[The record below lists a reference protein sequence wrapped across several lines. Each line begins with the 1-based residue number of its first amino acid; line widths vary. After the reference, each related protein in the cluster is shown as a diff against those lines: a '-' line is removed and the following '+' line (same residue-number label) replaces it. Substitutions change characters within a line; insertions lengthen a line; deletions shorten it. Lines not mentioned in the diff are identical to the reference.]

1 MHMCNRY
8 SLTAEL
14 ADLTEYFHIDR
25 VHVPYLM
32 RYNIAPTQQIPIIQQ
47 VGEERCLNQQRWG
60 LMPYW
65 GKNSVNANVDT
76 LSDRRYLRNMLTK
89 KRCVVPCSG
98 FYIWKTEGKTKSAW
112 RVVHRKKATFAMPGI
127 YDVWLDS
134 ERNEYP
140 MCTVIT
146 RGNAFG
152 TNHPLP
158 VVLDEE
164 SIELWLNPKE
174 TRTEVLQAM
183 LRSLEDAD
191 FRIYPVTPYVENTA
205 WETPDCIAEVHP
217 SMALTKI

>member
-1 MHMCNRY
+1 MCNRY

-14 ADLTEYFHIDR
+14 ADLTEDFRIDR

-32 RYNIAPTQQIPIIQQ
+32 RYNIAPTQQVPIIQQ
-47 VGEERCLNQQRWG
+47 IGDERCLNQHRWG

-65 GKNSVNANVDT
+65 GKNSINANVET
-76 LSDRRYLRNMLTK
+76 LGDRRYLRNMLTK

-98 FYIWKTEGKTKSAW
+98 FYIWKREGKTKSAW
-112 RVVHRKKATFAMPGI
+112 RVVHRTKSTFAMPGI

-146 RGNAFG
+146 RGFAFG
-152 TNHPLP
+152 TEHSLP
-158 VVLDEE
+158 IVLEGGEVD
-164 SIELWLNPKE
+164 LWLDPSE

-183 LRSLEDAD
+183 LRSAEEAD
-191 FRIYPVTPYVENTA
+191 FRLYPVTPSIENSA
-205 WETPDCIAEVHP
+205 WEAPDCIREIHP
-217 SMALTKI
+217 SLASVKI